1 MLVIKN
7 LIEVGVQNIIN
18 YYRSD
23 FIFEELTMDGWY
35 RYSIRQQQNLFYFIF
50 I

>member
-7 LIEVGVQNIIN
+7 LIEAGVQQIVN

-23 FIFEELTMDGWY
+23 FIFEELTDEGWY
-35 RYSIRQQQNLFYFIF
+35 R
-50 I
+50 

>member
-7 LIEVGVQNIIN
+7 LLDVGVQQIVN

-23 FIFEELTMDGWY
+23 FIFEEMTDEGWY
-35 RYSIRQQQNLFYFIF
+35 R
-50 I
+50 